1 MFLDQLGSADT
12 GHVLRL
18 HIFSVTRDAR
28 AHTALVATE

>member
-28 AHTALVATE
+28 ALHSTRCD